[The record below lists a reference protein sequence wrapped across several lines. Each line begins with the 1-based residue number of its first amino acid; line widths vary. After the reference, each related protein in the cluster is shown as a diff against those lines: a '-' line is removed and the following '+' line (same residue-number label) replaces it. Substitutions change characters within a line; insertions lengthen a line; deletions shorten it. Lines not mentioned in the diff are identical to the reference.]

1 MLAAVTIA
9 AIPVGTAAASTTS
22 SLGATPAPSAGTG
35 TFNGVYAWGAGAPG
49 CARIESS
56 TTLRFDCTGIQ
67 RNFLG
72 SYVLIRFP
80 SDRFQAVVQLTPG
93 QDPLQGLQWYV
104 QETSKVPF
112 VFRKGVI
119 QGTQTVTI
127 NPRTIIPD
135 QYRHAWD
142 LGLDDYP
149 FQSRGPRVVNAEIT
163 ITPIA

>member
-1 MLAAVTIA
+1 MLAAVVFA
-9 AIPVGTAAASTTS
+9 ATPVGTAAATTPS
-22 SLGATPAPSAGTG
+22 SLGGPTAPSAGAG
-35 TFNGVYAWGAGAPG
+35 PFDGIYAWGAGASG
-49 CARIESS
+49 CVKIQSNA
-56 TTLRFDCTGIQ
+56 TLTFDCRGIQ

-80 SDRFQAVVQLTPG
+80 SDAFQAVLQLSPG
-93 QDPLQGLQWYV
+93 QDPRQGLQWYV

-119 QGTQTVTI
+119 QGSETVTI

-135 QYRHAWD
+135 RYRSAWD

-149 FQSRGPRVVNAEIT
+149 FQSSGPRVVNAEIT
-163 ITPIA
+163 ITPI